1 MFVGLLYIIVSLCM
15 VQKTKNKQKKIY
27 IYIYISFPVYVINL
41 KALTNKDCV
50 FTNFIKVIGPH
61 LEMKQVVQ

>member
-1 MFVGLLYIIVSLCM
+1 M